1 MIFFLLSNIIN
12 NNNTMNNIDDPYV
25 MRVLND
31 KEHKIYKNLLKILEI
46 RRVEISNDI
55 IINYIRS
62 HDVTNIYITNE
73 IIEQIIENC
82 LSIQNSKYIEKK
94 EDVVDLGENTKKVID
109 TILENEISVVPKR
122 ELREELIYIKG
133 ISGNSG
139 NFTNTFLLNKT
150 FNNVES
156 IELLSGYVNDSRDP
170 SGIDELNESGILNEP
185 GNVVGGSIGPI
196 PFIWI
201 DIEEP
206 STNVYSHYANY
217 TVQERSATGECCG
230 ISGQEFQNCNPYGS
244 FFVELKHYSAVFWDL
259 IAGAPPNIVYMVDK
273 PGNYIKKFNN
283 LLSLNKFKINIR
295 NIAGNTLWGHDRCG
309 LGSGSAGYN
318 KSNLL
323 RWEFIFKVKY
333 YINVLDNTFTLQN

>member
-1 MIFFLLSNIIN
+1 
-12 NNNTMNNIDDPYV
+12 MNNIDDPYV

-31 KEHKIYKNLLKILEI
+31 KEQKIYNNLLKILAMKRI
-46 RRVEISNDI
+46 EISTDV

-62 HDVTNIYITNE
+62 HDVTNIYITTE
-73 IIEQIIENC
+73 IIEQIIEKC
-82 LSIQNSKYIEKK
+82 LDIQNSKYIEKG
-94 EDVVDLGENTKKVID
+94 DGGVHLGENTTKVSD
-109 TILENEISVVPKR
+109 TIQVNEHSMVPIR

-133 ISGNSG
+133 ISGNAG

-170 SGIDELNESGILNEP
+170 SGPSELNESGILNVS
-185 GNVVGGSIGPI
+185 GKVVGGSIGPI

-206 STNVYSHYANY
+206 TINVYSHYANY
-217 TVQERSATGECCG
+217 TVQDQSAVGECCA
-230 ISGQEFQNCNPYGS
+230 ISGQGFENCNPYGS

-259 IAGAPPNIVYMVDK
+259 VEDAPPNMVYMVDK

-309 LGSGSAGYN
+309 LGSGSSGYN
-318 KSNLL
+318 RSNLL
-323 RWEFIFKVKY
+323 RWEFVFKVKY

>member
-1 MIFFLLSNIIN
+1 
-12 NNNTMNNIDDPYV
+12 MNNIDDPYV

-31 KEHKIYKNLLKILEI
+31 KEQKVYNNLLKILAMKRI
-46 RRVEISNDI
+46 EISKDV

-62 HDVTNIYITNE
+62 HDVTNIYITTE
-73 IIEQIIENC
+73 IIEQIIEKC
-82 LSIQNSKYIEKK
+82 LDIQNSKYTEK
-94 EDVVDLGENTKKVID
+94 EDGVVHLGENTIKVSD
-109 TILENEISVVPKR
+109 TIQANEHSMVPTR

-133 ISGNSG
+133 ISGNAG

-170 SGIDELNESGILNEP
+170 SGIAELNESGILNVT
-185 GNVVGGSIGPI
+185 GQIVGGSIGPI
-196 PFIWI
+196 PFIWV

-206 STNVYSHYANY
+206 TTNVYSHYANY
-217 TVQERSATGECCG
+217 TVQDQAAIGECCP
-230 ISGQEFQNCNPYGS
+230 ISGQGFENCNPYGS
-244 FFVELKHYSAVFWDL
+244 FFVELKHYSAALIDL
-259 IAGAPPNIVYMVDK
+259 IGATPPNMVYIVDK

-295 NIAGNTLWGHDRCG
+295 NIIGNTLWGHDRCG
-309 LGSGSAGYN
+309 LGQSSNKYN
-318 KSNLL
+318 RSNLL
-323 RWEFIFKVKY
+323 RWEFVFKVKY